1 MKDVERGVSFIPT
14 PIHPKH
20 RCFFNNQKKKKRM
33 KGCDFPLINNGR
45 ASSFVLFRSAIL
57 NLGHCEEMTP
67 LRL

>member
-1 MKDVERGVSFIPT
+1 
-14 PIHPKH
+14 
-20 RCFFNNQKKKKRM
+20 M

-45 ASSFVLFRSAIL
+45 ASSFVLFQGAIL